1 MNNFKHKTPIQ
12 IRFKDIDVLGHV
24 NNANHL
30 SYLEMARIGYF
41 EKVVGSNINW
51 NKDGIIL
58 AKVIID
64 YKMPILLTD
73 TVFVYTKC
81 SKVGTKSFDLE
92 YAIVKEENGKEII
105 VATATTIMVCYDY
118 HNKNSVPI
126 KEEWKKKMLAF
137 ENS

>member
-1 MNNFKHKTPIQ
+1 MKHKTPIQ

-30 SYLEMARIGYF
+30 SYLEMARISYF

-64 YKMPILLTD
+64 YKMPMMLTD
-73 TVFVYTKC
+73 KVFVYTKC

-118 HNKNSVPI
+118 NSKNSVPI